1 MKIAS
6 IMNFARQIDE
16 RMENSENILF
26 DATRRELEMVNEFGF
41 ENTFLLQYDVLCDSR
56 YAELFREKGT
66 ERTELGIW
74 YEIVEPLTSA
84 CGLPYKSERGWRWDW
99 HIVPG
104 FSMAYTPRE
113 REMLID
119 EAMHKFREVF
129 GYYPRTVASWLMDTH
144 TVNYLSTRYDV
155 DAIAI
160 CRDQTNTDAYTLHG
174 GYFNQAY
181 YPSKKNIFTPAQSEG
196 EQVNVPVF
204 RLLGPCP
211 IHNYDNKKYLTH
223 AWDARLHCGCF
234 TMEPVGSVG
243 AAPEN
248 VDWFFQTYYENEDLG
263 FSFTQ
268 IGQENS
274 FGYTDFLPQL
284 RMQLEKLKAQKDVSV
299 MKMCDAG
306 AWFKKTYKSTPATS
320 VVALDN
326 WDRGS
331 DAQSVWYDCQSFSA
345 NLFRFQNSTF
355 IRSWHLFDD
364 RVPEH
369 YLTEKCTT
377 FDAVY
382 ENLPLVDALFWNDGE
397 NYKSGIQ
404 IDADATSFAVEKC
417 GEDSLAVTW
426 KDCKVIFL
434 PDRIRVSA
442 PVLRFWASRAKC
454 LTVEGNTVCYRY
466 KGTPYSLE
474 IVGADVKQENDHISI
489 IPVNGTCELIPHR
502 ATVI

>member
-16 RMENSENILF
+16 RMEDSENILF
-26 DATRRELEMVNEFGF
+26 NATRAELEMVNEFGLD
-41 ENTFLLQYDVLCDSR
+41 NTFLLQYDVLCDPR
-56 YAELFREKGT
+56 YAELFRKKGT
-66 ERTELGIW
+66 EKTELGIW

-119 EAMHKFREVF
+119 EAMRKFCEVY
-129 GYYPRTVASWLMDTH
+129 GYYPRTVASWLIDTH
-144 TVNYLSTRYDV
+144 TVRYLAEHYDV

-181 YPSKKNIFTPAQSEG
+181 YPCKNNVFTPAQSEG

-248 VDWFFQTYYENEDLG
+248 VDWFFKTYYKNEDLG
-263 FSFTQ
+263 FSWTQ

-274 FGYTDFLPQL
+274 FGYTEFFPQL
-284 RMQLEKLKAQKDVSV
+284 RMQIEKLTEQKDVQV

-306 AWFKKTYKSTPATS
+306 AWFKKTYASTPATS

-326 WDRGS
+326 WDVGS

-345 NLFRFQNSTF
+345 NLFRFERSIF

-364 RVPEH
+364 RVHEH
-369 YLTEKCTT
+369 YLSEKCTT

-404 IDADATSFAVEKC
+404 IDGDATAFTVERC
-417 GEDSLAVTW
+417 GEDYLAVKW
-426 KDCKVIFL
+426 KDCEVVFL
-434 PDRIRVSA
+434 TDRIRVSA

-454 LTVEGNTVCYRY
+454 LTAAENRIEYNY
-466 KGTPYSLE
+466 KGTPYTLE
-474 IVGADVKQENDHISI
+474 IVGADVHQESDHISI
-489 IPVNGTCELIPHR
+489 TLTSGVCELIPHR
-502 ATVI
+502 AESL